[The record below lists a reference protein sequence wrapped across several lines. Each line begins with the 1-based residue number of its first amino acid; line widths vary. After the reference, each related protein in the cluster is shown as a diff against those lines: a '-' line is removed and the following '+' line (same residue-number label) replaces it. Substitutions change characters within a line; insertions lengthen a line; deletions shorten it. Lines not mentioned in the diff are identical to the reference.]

1 MTQKTNRIVQK
12 DKNKD
17 DSHHLVMGIILNF
30 VRREQTTIANLS
42 KKDEKDYIVTTFCCG
57 YDRNSQDKEEASC

>member
-1 MTQKTNRIVQK
+1 
-12 DKNKD
+12 
-17 DSHHLVMGIILNF
+17 MGIILNF

-42 KKDEKDYIVTTFCCG
+42 KKDEKDHIVTTFCFG